1 MSREAI
7 APDAVGVVGLGLIGG
22 SAAKAFKAAG
32 KTVYAFDRDA
42 SVSGFARLSGVTDGA
57 LDGTTLPLCDLV
69 VVALYPEDSAEWIK
83 ANSGSLKGKLVVDFC
98 GTKREICRVGFSEAE
113 KSGFTFVGGHP
124 MAGTHNS
131 GFKASSAELFR
142 GAPMVIVPPVFDDP
156 SLLSRVKD
164 ALSPLGMK
172 RFSVTTAEE
181 HDRLIAFTSQMA
193 HVISGAF
200 IKSPTARGHKGFSAG
215 SYRDMTRVAK
225 LNPRM
230 WADLFLENG
239 DNLSREI
246 GSMIKELESYKEA
259 IDSRDRER
267 LEALLDEGRR
277 IKEEVDG

>member
-1 MSREAI
+1 MNGGKNV
-7 APDAVGVVGLGLIGG
+7 PGAVGIVGLGLIGG
-22 SAAKAFKAAG
+22 SAAKAYKEAG
-32 KTVYAFDRDA
+32 ISVYGFDRDS
-42 SVSGFARLSGVTDGA
+42 SVLGFARLSGVTEGV

-69 VVALYPEDSAEWIK
+69 IVALYPEDSAEWIK
-83 ANSGSLKGKLVVDFC
+83 KNSRELSGKLVIDFC
-98 GTKREICRVGFSEAE
+98 GTKKAICEAGFSEAE

-193 HVISGAF
+193 HVISSAY
-200 IKSPTARGHKGFSAG
+200 IKSPTAAGHKGFSAG
-215 SYRDMTRVAK
+215 SYRDMTRVAW
-225 LNPRM
+225 LNPEM
-230 WADLFLENG
+230 WADLFLQNAE
-239 DNLSREI
+239 NLSREI
-246 GSMIKELESYKEA
+246 SSMIGELEKYRVA
-259 IDSRDRER
+259 VDSRDRKR
-267 LEALLDEGRR
+267 LVELLDEGRR
-277 IKEEVDG
+277 KKEEVDG